1 MTSSISRRNLLR
13 SSAVGGLGIAIVGS
27 IEAIAGPAAAQ
38 AAQTGV
44 KAVGY
49 GPVVADPAGLLA
61 LPKGFSYK
69 IVAQAGKTLL
79 ESGEPTPSDADGTGF
94 FKGRHGSVLVNNHE
108 IDGTE
113 PYGVPALPGLTY
125 DPGARGGTTNI
136 EVDSRGNRI
145 REYVSVAGTH
155 NNCAGGITPWDTWLT
170 CEETEARA
178 GGALQKDH
186 GYVFEVDPFDRKAN
200 LNPIPLKFLGRFAHE
215 AVAVDPHTSAIYETE
230 DAGSPLGLYFRWT
243 SPKHFRAG
251 KGALRKLA
259 LGKGGDTAGT
269 LEAMSCFKGSKHIAD
284 LSEATQPG
292 TTYKVKWVNVP
303 DRDAKTVSV
312 RKQFSNDQV
321 TRSRKLEGAWW
332 SDGGAYFVAS
342 FARASDGSVNEH
354 DGQVWFY
361 NPKTETVTLKT
372 IFGVNPDPEKDTDY
386 DGPDNITV
394 SPYGGVILAEDGEG
408 VSHLVGI
415 TKQGNAYPM
424 ARNDFSTSEF
434 TGPTF
439 SEDGRILYAN
449 IQSPGYVFA
458 ITGPWGR
465 PSEGDD
471 HGHGNGNGHG
481 NDHSHGNDHGHH

>member
-1 MTSSISRRNLLR
+1 MTSSLSRRDLMR
-13 SSAVGGLGIAIVGS
+13 SGAMGGLGIAILGS

-38 AAQTGV
+38 AAQTGL

-61 LPKGFSYK
+61 LPRGFSYK

-94 FKGRHGSVLVNNHE
+94 FKGKGHDGYVLVNNHE
-108 IDGTE
+108 IDGSE
-113 PYGVPALPGLTY
+113 PYGVPTLPGLTY
-125 DPGARGGTTNI
+125 DPGAHGGTTNI
-136 EVDSRGNRI
+136 EVDRHGNRI

-170 CEETEARA
+170 CEETEQRA
-178 GGALQKDH
+178 GGAFQKDH
-186 GYVFEVDPFDRKAN
+186 GYVFEVDPFDRDAN
-200 LNPIPLKFLGRFAHE
+200 VDPVPLKFLGRFAHE

-230 DAGSPLGLYFRWT
+230 DAGSPNGLYFRWT
-243 SPKHFRAG
+243 PPRHFRG
-251 KGALRKLA
+251 RKGALRALA
-259 LGKGGDTAGT
+259 LSDGGDTAGT

-292 TTYKVKWVNVP
+292 TQYKVKWVNVP

-312 RKQFSNDQV
+312 RKQFTNDQI

-342 FARASDGSVNEH
+342 FARHGDGSVNEH

-361 NPKTETVTLKT
+361 DPRSETVTLKT
-372 IFGVNPDPEKDTDY
+372 IFGVNPDPEQDTDY

-394 SPYGGVILAEDGEG
+394 SPYGGIILAEDGEG
-408 VSHLVGI
+408 VSHLVGV
-415 TKQGNAYPM
+415 TKKGNAYPM
-424 ARNDFSTSEF
+424 ARNELNTSEF

-439 SEDGRILYAN
+439 SADGKVLFAN
-449 IQSPGYVFA
+449 IQTPGYVFA
-458 ITGPWGR
+458 ITGPWGK
-465 PSEGDD
+465 PDEGDK
-471 HGHGNGNGHG
+471 H
-481 NDHSHGNDHGHH
+481 

>member
-1 MTSSISRRNLLR
+1 MEKVPPVTSSISRRNLLR

-69 IVAQAGKTLL
+69 IVAEAGKTLL

-94 FKGRHGSVLVNNHE
+94 FKGRNGSVLVNNHE
-108 IDGTE
+108 IGSDE
-113 PYGVPALPGLTY
+113 PYGVPPLPGLTY

-136 EVDSRGNRI
+136 EVDRQGNRI

-186 GYVFEVDPFDRKAN
+186 GYVFEVDPFDRNAN
-200 LNPIPLKFLGRFAHE
+200 LNPVPLKFLGRFAHE

-230 DAGSPLGLYFRWT
+230 DAGNPLGLYFRWT
-243 SPKHFRAG
+243 PPKSFRAG
-251 KGALRKLA
+251 KGALRALA
-259 LGKGGDTAGT
+259 LSEGGDTAGT
-269 LEAMSCFKGSKHIAD
+269 LQAMSCSKGSKHIAD

-292 TTYKVKWVNVP
+292 TTYKVTWVDVP

-312 RKQFSNDQV
+312 RKQFTNDQV

-342 FARASDGSVNEH
+342 FARADDGSVNEH

-361 NPKTETVTLKT
+361 DPKTETITLKT

-394 SPYGGVILAEDGEG
+394 SPYGGIILAEDGEG
-408 VSHLVGI
+408 VSHLVGV
-415 TKQGNAYPM
+415 TKKGNTYPL
-424 ARNDFSTSEF
+424 ARNELSDSEF
-434 TGPTF
+434 AGPTF
-439 SEDGRILYAN
+439 SQDGKILYAN

-465 PSEGDD
+465 PGEGD
-471 HGHGNGNGHG
+471 GHGNGNGH
-481 NDHSHGNDHGHH
+481 